1 MATRTPA
8 PVEDDP
14 LAPVCPD
21 EAGGAGTP
29 GRQRERGPRDI
40 RHPKELS
47 AVDYATMAG
56 CALSALALTW
66 LIFTRLTEGVGWFGF
81 VIVAY
86 VTFLGLFGIVTAD
99 RLGMTVATDRVATV
113 AITSGAVVLAA
124 PLVWLIGYI
133 MVKGLPNLRLNFFFD
148 DQRAIG
154 PTDPATE
161 GGGSHAIVGTLEQV
175 GLALAMT
182 VPLSLATAVFLNE
195 TRSRIRRPVRIF
207 VDAMSG
213 LPSIVTGLFIFAVL
227 IVPFAGTSGPF
238 GWQIFNFNGFMASL
252 ALAMVMLPTVTR
264 TVEVVLRLVPDGLR
278 EASLATGASRART
291 VWSVVLP
298 TARSGLTTAVVLGVA
313 RAVGETAPLLFTA
326 FGYDLMNA
334 NPFDGPQES
343 LPLFVYRFVRRPDE
357 VSRTRGFTGAVV
369 LLLIVLSLFL
379 VARIAARDRSLG
391 RRARRRASRAT
402 STALVKEPA
411 TP

>member
-14 LAPVCPD
+14 LAPVGPD

-227 IVPFAGTSGPF
+227 IVPFAGTEGPF

-252 ALAMVMLPTVTR
+252 ALSMVMLPTVTR

-278 EASLATGASRART
+278 
-291 VWSVVLP
+291 
-298 TARSGLTTAVVLGVA
+298 
-313 RAVGETAPLLFTA
+313 
-326 FGYDLMNA
+326 
-334 NPFDGPQES
+334 
-343 LPLFVYRFVRRPDE
+343 
-357 VSRTRGFTGAVV
+357 
-369 LLLIVLSLFL
+369 
-379 VARIAARDRSLG
+379 
-391 RRARRRASRAT
+391 
-402 STALVKEPA
+402 
-411 TP
+411 